1 MHDLLMALPPERF
14 AALYRSLDPPLAR
27 ALDGAIAQVLHSR
40 VQSVARQPEALRVKA
55 LRSWIGRQKD
65 DAVAGDL
72 LRAYFL
78 GPRKALVIQFL
89 DATGTPH
96 EEGQVSDEG
105 APDPARVPDA
115 VKALLESHDRD
126 DVRLYL
132 QIAARQWPGLPAL
145 ADALAGLP
153 ATPAPPAPA

>member
-1 MHDLLMALPPERF
+1 MHDILIALPPERF

-27 ALDGAIAQVLHSR
+27 ALDGAIAQVLHAR
-40 VQSVARQPEALRVKA
+40 VQSVAKQPEGLRVKA
-55 LRSWIGRQKD
+55 LRTWISRQKD

-96 EEGQVSDEG
+96 EEGQVTDDG
-105 APDPARVPDA
+105 KPDAAKVADA
-115 VKALLESHDRD
+115 VKALLADHDRD

-132 QIAARQWPGLPAL
+132 QIAARQWPEVPAL
-145 ADALAGLP
+145 GEALAGLP
-153 ATPAPPAPA
+153 APV

>member
-1 MHDLLMALPPERF
+1 MHDLLIALPPDRF
-14 AALYRSLDPPLAR
+14 ATLYRSLDAPLAR

-40 VQSVARQPEALRVKA
+40 VQSVAKQPEAIRVKA
-55 LRSWIGRQKD
+55 LRNWITRQKD

-78 GPRKALVIQFL
+78 GPRKPLVIQFL

-96 EEGQVSDEG
+96 EEGQVTDEG
-105 APDPARVPDA
+105 KPDPARVPDA
-115 VKALLESHDRD
+115 VAALLNDHDRD

-132 QIAARQWPGLPAL
+132 QIAARQWADIPAI
-145 ADALAGLP
+145 AEALAGLP
-153 ATPAPPAPA
+153 APV

>member
-1 MHDLLMALPPERF
+1 MHDLLVDLPPDRF
-14 AALYRSLDPPLAR
+14 AAIYRSLDPPLAR

-40 VQSVARQPEALRVKA
+40 IQTVARQPEAIRVKA
-55 LRSWIGRQKD
+55 LRNWIGRQKD

-89 DATGTPH
+89 DATGTKH
-96 EEGQVSDEG
+96 EEGSVLEDA
-105 APDPARVPDA
+105 APEPAKVPEA
-115 VKALLESHDRD
+115 VEALLKDHDPE

-132 QIAARQWPGLPAL
+132 SIAARQWPEVPAV
-145 ADALAGLP
+145 AEALAGLKP
-153 ATPAPPAPA
+153 AAS